1 MGVYTKAEVVIEHL
15 EHFNIQMIR
24 IFGSY
29 VDRVQFFLPCWIN
42 FFQINGSNVSL
53 PIYN

>member
-24 IFGSY
+24 IFRSY
-29 VDRVQFFLPCWIN
+29 VEFNFVLPCWIN

>member
-24 IFGSY
+24 IFRSY
-29 VDRVQFFLPCWIN
+29 VEFN
-42 FFQINGSNVSL
+42 FFCLVG
-53 PIYN
+53 